1 MFDKDPRLSSPE
13 YKKLSPEQKA
23 MVKLEITLTNFARE
37 FNASVARWERIVYP
51 AVFVLGLLAM
61 SGFYLIYHVTED
73 MHVMATRF
81 DPNMEGH
88 LESMTKDIF
97 ALTTNISVMTGHM
110 VDITEK
116 MDSMDNNIADM
127 NSNIGAL
134 SKSVA
139 HMNESVAQ
147 MNGNMQVMTYTVT
160 DMNNVMKTMTVNT
173 GIMSR
178 DIHRIQKPMKFFDNF
193 TP

>member
-23 MVKLEITLTNFARE
+23 MVKLEITLTNFARDI
-37 FNASVARWERIVYP
+37 NASILRWERIVYP
-51 AVFVLGLLAM
+51 AIIVLGMLVL

-81 DPNMEGH
+81 DPEMEGH
-88 LESMTKDIF
+88 LESMTNNIY
-97 ALTTNISVMTGHM
+97 ALSTNISVMTQHM
-110 VDITEK
+110 VSITEK
-116 MDSMDNNIADM
+116 MESMDKNIATMNRNIASMDGNISGLAGSVGHMRNDM
-127 NSNIGAL
+127 
-134 SKSVA
+134 
-139 HMNESVAQ
+139 ET
-147 MNGNMQVMTYTVT
+147 MTYSVT
-160 DMNNVMKTMTVNT
+160 DMTHVMRNMTIHT

-178 DIHRIQKPMKFFDNF
+178 DIHRIQKPMKFFDRI